1 MCLKVEIP
9 QTQTNMNRRC
19 LCCNRDECPD
29 QKEERYGT
37 DDIDDAITI
46 ADDDVK
52 ARRHLR
58 CEQLRLDQITSDDDE
73 LCVLDPEKEK
83 PNLRPHKTRLPVER
97 TRAGYKALAKP
108 KKFHIEAKRGD
119 KKGNSAKSVKNR
131 KKQRFI

>member
-1 MCLKVEIP
+1 
-9 QTQTNMNRRC
+9 MNRRC

-37 DDIDDAITI
+37 DDIDVDDAITK
-46 ADDDVK
+46 ADDDADVK
-52 ARRHLR
+52 AQWRRHLR
-58 CEQLRLDQITSDDDE
+58 CEQLRLDQITSDDE
-73 LCVLDPEKEK
+73 LCVLDPEEEK
-83 PNLRPHKTRLPVER
+83 PHLRPLKTRLPVER